1 MADDLNDRQHHKT
14 LVVKC
19 VKVTAYTEMCREV
32 WLQRVM
38 SAITVKG
45 DMCAWGG
52 IFLKSVFEAE
62 GTMWENTLVRTVL
75 ALLLLAAKHGELK
88 TL

>member
-1 MADDLNDRQHHKT
+1 
-14 LVVKC
+14 
-19 VKVTAYTEMCREV
+19 
-32 WLQRVM
+32 M
-38 SAITVKG
+38 SAITVKAA

-52 IFLKSVFEAE
+52 IFLKPVFGAE

-88 TL
+88 LYENCTVQFEADSLFHP